1 MSRSTK
7 WFLVVL
13 GMLALFAVGVTI
25 IVLSIAGPA
34 ERGTFSSGFGDKIG
48 LVEIKGVISSSES
61 AVRQIKSYREDSS
74 IRALL
79 LRIESPGGGVAASQ
93 EIYEEVRK
101 TRESGKPVV
110 VSMGA
115 IAASGGYYIA
125 LGASRIVANRGTL
138 TGSIGV
144 ISEFLQVSEALGKL
158 GVSVNTIKAG
168 ALKDAGSPTKEMT
181 AKDRAYFQALMDEVH
196 EQFIGVV
203 ASEREMS
210 PGEIRPLADGSVMT
224 GEAAVAAGL
233 IDTIGTYEDAI
244 LIAADLAG
252 VEGEP
257 SLVRERVRRS
267 FWDGIFGETEEAVAK
282 AARELLDRPVLS
294 YRYIGP

>member
-1 MSRSTK
+1 MSRSTR
-7 WFLVVL
+7 WFLVIL
-13 GMLALFAVGVTI
+13 GMLALFAFGVTI
-25 IVLSIAGPA
+25 VILSVV
-34 ERGTFSSGFGDKIG
+34 GTGDRSTITSGFGDKIG
-48 LVEIKGVISSSES
+48 LVEIKGVISSSENT
-61 AVRQIKSYREDSS
+61 VRQIKSYREDSS
-74 IRALL
+74 VRALL
-79 LRIESPGGGVAASQ
+79 LRIDSPGGGVAASQ

-101 TRESGKPVV
+101 TRDSGTPVV

-125 LGASRIVANRGTL
+125 CGASRIVANRGTL

-181 AKDRAYFQALMDEVH
+181 AQDRAYFQALMDEVH

-203 ASEREMS
+203 AAERQMTRE
-210 PGEIRPLADGSVMT
+210 EVRPLADGSVMT

-233 IDTIGTYEDAI
+233 IDTVGTYEDAM
-244 LIAADLAG
+244 LIAAEMAG
-252 VEGEP
+252 IEGEP
-257 SLVRERVRRS
+257 ALVRERVRRS
-267 FWDGIFGETEEAVAK
+267 FWDGLFGETEEAVAN

-294 YRYIGP
+294 YRYVGP

>member
-13 GMLALFAVGVTI
+13 GMIALFAVGVTI